1 MRIRFG
7 YAPLAFFV
15 LIVGCASSG
24 TDSVTSNQSASGG
37 ITAPDPVARPING
50 SPSVGLPEVDLVF
63 HNPDGRKASFKVE
76 VAYGIEQRMKGL
88 MFRRSMAVD
97 RGMLFVFPDDDVRS
111 FYMKDTY
118 IPLDMLFVDRD
129 MIVRGVVENTSPLT
143 LDSRGVD
150 VPVRYV
156 IEINAFLARQHGIVP
171 GSAVSIK
178 PDLDVALVQ

>member
-7 YAPLAFFV
+7 YVPLAFLV
-15 LIVGCASSG
+15 LFAGCASSG
-24 TDSVTSNQSASGG
+24 PDAVSSNQSVSVGNLTSAVG
-37 ITAPDPVARPING
+37 TTPNTG

-88 MFRRSMAVD
+88 MFRRHMAAD

-129 MIVRGVVENTSPLT
+129 LIVRGVVENTSPLT

-156 IEINAFLARQHGIVP
+156 IEINAVLARQHGIVP